1 LSTVDILQPKRK
13 RLLDLLLGVVIER
26 AELRDLLPSSGL
38 RSQTKN
44 QNHQTSRFIF
54 PHFSFHSE
62 LFKKSKTT
70 ISMMDEESSFFQV
83 LENLNGL
90 SNKRD
95 HRLLRLASVTA
106 ALKDVSGG
114 DPSAAKFFAA
124 AVETLE
130 GTLHQKHQEADTI
143 LDSLSTQTALLD
155 IISLTIA
162 HVAPATLAATASLSS
177 RALRCV
183 VHSWQSFG
191 IQEAQSVIFDTQ
203 DGLGGISALLCSS
216 CKDVS
221 GLLRHLP
228 IAADDNT
235 VANLTRSTLLSL
247 LKDSRP
253 RVKSAAISELCGL
266 LAMDLPKCH
275 NIVHKETT
283 KYVKKEMERSLKS
296 TVEEEASRDLVDL
309 LGFLQHAIIFIDFT
323 TIGTH
328 LMEVLISLLAACSSS
343 SSNRP
348 VFVTKLGDTRRQ
360 ILTINSILSTI
371 LAMLEHEVS
380 GPKEKTLCAFASRVL
395 ASLVQ
400 VQPTLAYRHGEVEN
414 DLLESGRSI
423 FGQVMLSSCERLFAG
438 GEAKTASKLLP
449 LTIHHVVN
457 LSRPSDS
464 LLDNVVAETLMP
476 ELSQLLRMQ
485 LRDLKTTEPVIHE
498 KCCRDSLTA
507 MEIVLQS
514 SFQPTWMV
522 SLKPLVILL
531 QQMNPRN
538 EKVQVC
544 IETMLILRC
553 QISEDTNFHHS
564 IDDAISSLVQEIGI
578 EQFWDQI
585 KLSEL
590 SLSTDERSAKGGK
603 SIEGFVLLEPTV
615 SDDFTRTKGI
625 LKNLPWLL
633 QLMKSA
639 GSLGGRYDLH
649 LSFFQNTILPLAR
662 DYDSQ
667 SMKNAPKE
675 VLYKRKV
682 LALWGLF
689 PCFCRN
695 PVDLVSSFPTFVPL
709 LVRAMNDKRYPELV
723 VSDSKM
729 GR

>member
-1 LSTVDILQPKRK
+1 LS
-13 RLLDLLLGVVIER
+13 
-26 AELRDLLPSSGL
+26 APSSAIFFL
-38 RSQTKN
+38 RLGFVHKPKTRTTKL
-44 QNHQTSRFIF
+44 HASFIRTF
-54 PHFSFHSE
+54 HFIQLIFRV
-62 LFKKSKTT
+62 KPT
-70 ISMMDEESSFFQV
+70 ISIMDEESSFAQV

-95 HRLLRLASVTA
+95 PRLTRLSSVASV
-106 ALKDVSGG
+106 LKDVSGG

-143 LDSLSTQTALLD
+143 IDSMSTQTALLD

-177 RALRCV
+177 RALRGV

-191 IQEAQSVIFDTQ
+191 IQEAQSVIVDTQ
-203 DGLGGISALLCSS
+203 DGLGGINSLLCSS
-216 CKDVS
+216 CQAVS

-228 IAADDNT
+228 IDADDKT
-235 VANLTRSTLLSL
+235 IANLMRSTLLSL

-253 RVKSAAISELCGL
+253 KVKSAATSELCGL
-266 LAMDLPKCH
+266 LAMDMPKCH

-283 KYVKKEMERSLKS
+283 KYVKKEMERSLK
-296 TVEEEASRDLVDL
+296 TNVEEEASRDLVDL

-328 LMEVLISLLAACSSS
+328 LMELLINLFAACSSS
-343 SSNRP
+343 SSDRP

-360 ILTINSILSTI
+360 ILTINAILSTI

-400 VQPTLAYRHGEVEN
+400 VKPTLAYRHGEVEN

-423 FGQVMLSSCERLFAG
+423 FGQVMLSACERLFTG
-438 GEAKTASKLLP
+438 GEIETGSKLLP
-449 LTIHHVVN
+449 LTIQHVVN

-464 LLDNVVAETLMP
+464 LLDNEVAETLMP

-485 LRDLKTTEPVIHE
+485 LRDLKTTKPVIHE
-498 KCCRDSLTA
+498 KCCQDSLAA

-514 SFQPTWMV
+514 SFQPTWIV

-531 QQMNPRN
+531 QQMNPKN

-553 QISEDTNFHHS
+553 QISEDTNLHHS
-564 IDDAISSLVQEIGI
+564 IDDAISSLIQEIGI

-585 KLSEL
+585 KLSDL

-603 SIEGFVLLEPTV
+603 SIKCFVPLEPIV
-615 SDDFTRTKGI
+615 SDDVTRTKEI
-625 LKNLPWLL
+625 MKNLQWLL

-649 LSFFQNTILPLAR
+649 ISFFQNTILPLAR
-662 DYDSQ
+662 HYDSQ
-667 SMKNAPKE
+667 SIKHAPKAA
-675 VLYKRKV
+675 LYKRKV

-695 PVDLVSSFPTFVPL
+695 PVDLVSSFPKFVPL

-723 VSDSKM
+723 VSHSKM
-729 GR
+729 GQ